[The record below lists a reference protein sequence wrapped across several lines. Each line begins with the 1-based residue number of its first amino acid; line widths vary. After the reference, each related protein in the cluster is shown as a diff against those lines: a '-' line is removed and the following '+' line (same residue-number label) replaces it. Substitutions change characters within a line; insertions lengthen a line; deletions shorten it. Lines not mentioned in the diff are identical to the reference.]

1 MAQLISPVC
10 TDALKIKKPSNVFH
24 ISSRGKTAL
33 YHNNSRSVLN
43 SKRRDFGRIRVAA
56 NSSASADAVA
66 DDYYAVL
73 GLVRT
78 CLPALYTTFHF
89 LSYCFSNK
97 YSNHNQIRLNIQRL
111 YIYITTLLILII
123 SWCRWLIV
131 IFIIHYYYVGMHAA
145 SRCDTRADQEG
156 LL

>member
-10 TDALKIKKPSNVFH
+10 TDALKIKKPSNFFN
-24 ISSRGKTAL
+24 ISSRGKNTL
-33 YHNNSRSVLN
+33 YHNNNSGNNSWGVLN
-43 SKRRDFGRIRVAA
+43 SKRRDLGRVRVATD
-56 NSSASADAVA
+56 SSASSDAVP

-78 CLPALYTTFHF
+78 HLPAFYTTFHF

-111 YIYITTLLILII
+111 YI
-123 SWCRWLIV
+123 
-131 IFIIHYYYVGMHAA
+131 
-145 SRCDTRADQEG
+145 
-156 LL
+156 